1 MPHLPLLPGKDLS
14 KSAQLNENPKKRN
27 AKHHLNIAEDSN
39 ELPKLPQLPE
49 RSLLNWPKLAL
60 TRFICCSAGKSPN
73 EAPTPFKRSQH
84 SQPTSQINCIR
95 SGVEYV
101 YVYQKEGKVGKGQGF
116 LWPTRTGAHTET
128 FAVGVVVA
136 TPGVSLA
143 PGAPWLVARKIL
155 CVLCARLLQNE
166 NCYSTESEAEPE
178 QAAKHS
184 RRVEWQRQR
193 RRRR

>member
-1 MPHLPLLPGKDLS
+1 MPHLPLLPAKDLS

-101 YVYQKEGKVGKGQGF
+101 YVYPEAGEGGGLK
-116 LWPTRTGAHTET
+116 RTGLFMANTNRGTHRN
-128 FAVGVVVA
+128 FCRGSRCCHSGSLSSSWHSVA
-136 TPGVSLA
+136 CGS
-143 PGAPWLVARKIL
+143 
-155 CVLCARLLQNE
+155 
-166 NCYSTESEAEPE
+166 
-178 QAAKHS
+178 
-184 RRVEWQRQR
+184 
-193 RRRR
+193 

>member
-1 MPHLPLLPGKDLS
+1 MPHLPLLPAKDLS

-39 ELPKLPQLPE
+39 ELLKLPQLPE

-73 EAPTPFKRSQH
+73 EAPTPFKRSEH

-101 YVYQKEGKVGKGQGF
+101 YVCIPRSRGRWRLERDRAFYGQHEQGHTQKLLPWE
-116 LWPTRTGAHTET
+116 
-128 FAVGVVVA
+128 
-136 TPGVSLA
+136 SLL
-143 PGAPWLVARKIL
+143 PLR
-155 CVLCARLLQNE
+155 
-166 NCYSTESEAEPE
+166 ESL
-178 QAAKHS
+178 
-184 RRVEWQRQR
+184 
-193 RRRR
+193 